1 MKILDINNLVVSYN
15 DIPIVRNVSLS
26 VEEGK
31 FLGIVGESGCGKT
44 TLLNSIMALKRKN
57 SKTDGFINFCGE
69 EITKLSEKKLR
80 ELRGNEIAMMPQN
93 AFLSMDPTK
102 TIASMFFET
111 VKVHNANA
119 KKRECFEKAVEF
131 MSRLLLNDPERI
143 LKSYPFE
150 LSGGMCQRVDIVA
163 SMINS
168 PKLLLG
174 DEPTSALDV
183 TSQEE
188 VVNQLKYLKNNFKV
202 SAVIISHNIGVISM
216 LSDYMAVMYGGK
228 ILEYGKTENVLY
240 NPSHPYTKALIE
252 AMPDMDGR
260 ISGGLTGS
268 PPVFTKNMKG
278 CPFAGRCTEA
288 ETRCFEDEPSDV
300 YIAPEH
306 RAKCFHLQS
315 GGTC

>member
-1 MKILDINNLVVSYN
+1 MKILDVNNLVVSYN

-44 TLLNSIMALKRKN
+44 TLLNSIMALKRKI

-119 KKRECFEKAVEF
+119 KKMECFEKAAEL

-150 LSGGMCQRVDIVA
+150 LSGGMCQRVAIAA

-216 LSDYMAVMYGGK
+216 LSDDMAVMYGGK

-240 NPSHPYTKALIE
+240 NPSHP
-252 AMPDMDGR
+252 
-260 ISGGLTGS
+260 
-268 PPVFTKNMKG
+268 
-278 CPFAGRCTEA
+278 
-288 ETRCFEDEPSDV
+288 
-300 YIAPEH
+300 
-306 RAKCFHLQS
+306 
-315 GGTC
+315 

>member
-1 MKILDINNLVVSYN
+1 
-15 DIPIVRNVSLS
+15 
-26 VEEGK
+26 
-31 FLGIVGESGCGKT
+31 
-44 TLLNSIMALKRKN
+44 
-57 SKTDGFINFCGE
+57 
-69 EITKLSEKKLR
+69 
-80 ELRGNEIAMMPQN
+80 
-93 AFLSMDPTK
+93 
-102 TIASMFFET
+102 
-111 VKVHNANA
+111 
-119 KKRECFEKAVEF
+119 
-131 MSRLLLNDPERI
+131 
-143 LKSYPFE
+143 
-150 LSGGMCQRVDIVA
+150 MCQRVAIAA

-216 LSDYMAVMYGGK
+216 LSDDMAVMYGGK

-268 PPVFTKNMKG
+268 PPVFTKAVRLREG
-278 CPFAGRCTEA
+278 VQRL
-288 ETRCFEDEPSDV
+288 RQDV
-300 YIAPEH
+300 LKTSRAMYILLPNIEQNVFICNQGVHAN
-306 RAKCFHLQS
+306 
-315 GGTC
+315 GIT

>member
-1 MKILDINNLVVSYN
+1 MNNYSELLPKMLFGEDLKNTLQILPDYDES
-15 DIPIVRNVSLS
+15 VRNLDAGTRLMELMNIYKVFVPQNLSLEIYTKLYMMTVMS
-26 VEEGK
+26 LQQKGTVDATRQLNANHRAMTSNKEYR
-31 FLGIVGESGCGKT
+31 GIITGASSCTVIGPSGCGKT

-80 ELRGNEIAMMPQN
+80 ELRGNEIAMIPQN

-119 KKRECFEKAVEF
+119 KKMECFEKAVEL
-131 MSRLLLNDPERI
+131 MSRLLLNEPERI

-150 LSGGMCQRVDIVA
+150 LSGGMCQRVAIAA

-216 LSDYMAVMYGGK
+216 ISDDMAVMYGGK
-228 ILEYGKTENVLY
+228 ILEYGKTENV
-240 NPSHPYTKALIE
+240 I
-252 AMPDMDGR
+252 
-260 ISGGLTGS
+260 
-268 PPVFTKNMKG
+268 
-278 CPFAGRCTEA
+278 
-288 ETRCFEDEPSDV
+288 
-300 YIAPEH
+300 
-306 RAKCFHLQS
+306 
-315 GGTC
+315 